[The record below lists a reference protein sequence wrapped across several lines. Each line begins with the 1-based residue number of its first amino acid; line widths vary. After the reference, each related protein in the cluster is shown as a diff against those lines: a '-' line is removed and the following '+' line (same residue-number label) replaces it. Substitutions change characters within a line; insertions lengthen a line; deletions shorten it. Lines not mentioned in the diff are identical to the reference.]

1 MFWMNFKRHLNLA
14 GEHAFLSPSYYHWI
28 NYDPERL
35 ERRWYTWLRTKQ
47 GTELHAFAEHAI
59 NNKIRQDGDD
69 LVSLYINECIDFDMQ
84 AEVILFYSENA
95 FGTADAISFTRNI
108 LRISD
113 LKTGDTATSEHQ
125 LEVYA
130 ALFSLEYDVDPYDI
144 EIELRIY
151 QSDEVRVYDAEPSDI
166 LAIAKK
172 IIIFDHRIE
181 QLKREEAV

>member
-1 MFWMNFKRHLNLA
+1 MNFKRHLRLA

-28 NYDPERL
+28 NYDPDRL
-35 ERRWYTWLRTKQ
+35 TQRWYTWQRTKE
-47 GTELHAFAEHAI
+47 GTIAHAFAAEQI
-59 NNKIRQDGDD
+59 NNKIRQSDD
-69 LVSLYINECIDFDMQ
+69 TLLGLYINECIDFNMQ
-84 AEVILFYSENA
+84 AEVLLYYSDNC
-95 FGTADAISFTRNI
+95 FGTADAISFERNI

-130 ALFSLEYDVDPYDI
+130 ALFSLEYDVDPYEM

-151 QSDEVRVYDAEPSDI
+151 QNDEVRTYDAEPSDI

-181 QLKREEAV
+181 QLKREEAS

>member
-1 MFWMNFKRHLNLA
+1 MNFKRHLRLA

-28 NYDPERL
+28 NYDPDRL
-35 ERRWYTWLRTKQ
+35 TQRWYTWQRTKL
-47 GTELHAFAEHAI
+47 GTLAHAFAAEQI
-59 NNKIRQDGDD
+59 NNKIVQEDD
-69 LVSLYINECIDFDMQ
+69 STMLAQYINDCIDFNMQ
-84 AEVILFYSENA
+84 AEVLLYYSDNC
-95 FGTADAISFTRNI
+95 FGTADAISFERNV

-151 QSDEVRVYDAEPSDI
+151 QNDEVRVYDAEPADI
-166 LAIAKK
+166 MAIAKK

-181 QLKREEAV
+181 QLKREEAS

>member
-1 MFWMNFKRHLNLA
+1 MNFKRHLRLA

-28 NYDPERL
+28 NYDPDRL
-35 ERRWYTWLRTKQ
+35 TQRWYTWQRTKQ
-47 GTELHAFAEHAI
+47 GTVQHAYAAEQI
-59 NNKIRQDGDD
+59 NNRIRQEEDGS
-69 LVSLYINECIDFDMQ
+69 LLSLYINECIDFGMQ
-84 AEVILFYSENA
+84 AEVILFYSDNA
-95 FGTADAISFTRNI
+95 FGTADAIVFERNI

-130 ALFSLEYDVDPYDI
+130 ALFSLEYDVDPYDM

-151 QSDEVRVYDAEPSDI
+151 QYDEVRTYDAEPADI
-166 LAIAKK
+166 MAIAKK

-181 QLKREEAV
+181 QLKREEAS